1 MEWKALPLVPERSG
15 LRAAVLVLLMIG
27 PLLLPLGYW
36 VAPLALL
43 LVVGLGWAHRPVPFE
58 GTWPQWLTVAALLSV
73 GAADLATGLWH
84 GEVALAW
91 PTVGAAL
98 IAAAMVPAATLL
110 RPQLAW
116 WWGGLALGGVGCGL
130 WALWQA
136 GVTGASRANGHG
148 EVNAILFGNL
158 ALLTGLLC
166 LAGLG
171 WAWQQN
177 CRRRWLVALLLGAV
191 GGLLASALSGTRG
204 GWLALPLATLVFY
217 RAYLRSWPARWRWL
231 TIGAVVVLLVGFYLA
246 PQSGVQQR
254 VGMAMEETVDY
265 LAGEPNGSVGTRL
278 EMYRGALLLISHSPW
293 MGLGH
298 GGYRDAMGELVEQG
312 RVVPGL
318 DRYWHAHND
327 LLDAWVRRGLPGLLA
342 VLALYLLPLWVF
354 TPRLV
359 ATDPG
364 TRSLA
369 VAGLLLPVT
378 FIDFGLSYAFFAYP
392 IGIVVYGGWLA
403 VASALLGEG
412 ESVGLMGG

>member
-1 MEWKALPLVPERSG
+1 HSG
-15 LRAAVLVLLMIG
+15 LRAFVLVLLVIG

-36 VAPLALL
+36 LAPLALL
-43 LVVGLGWAHRPVPFE
+43 LAAGLGWSQRPASIK
-58 GTWPQWLTVAALLSV
+58 GMWPQWWAMAALLSF
-73 GAADLATGLWH
+73 GAVELATGLWH
-84 GEVALAW
+84 REVALAW
-91 PTVGAAL
+91 PTAAAAL
-98 IAAAMVPAATLL
+98 LAAAMVPAATLL

-116 WWGGLALGGVGCGL
+116 WWGGLALGGVGNGL
-130 WALWQA
+130 WALWQV
-136 GVTGASRANGHG
+136 GVAGASRANGHG

-171 WAWQQN
+171 WAWQQRW
-177 CRRRWLVALLLGAV
+177 RRRWLVVLLLGAT

-217 RAYLRSWPARWRWL
+217 RAYLRGWPARWRWL
-231 TIGAVVVLLVGFYLA
+231 TLGAVALLLVGLYLT

-254 VGMAMEETVDY
+254 VGVAMDEATDY

-278 EMYRGALLLISHSPW
+278 EMYRGALLLIAHTPW
-293 MGLGH
+293 TGRGH
-298 GGYRDAMGELVEQG
+298 GGYRDAMGELMAQG
-312 RVVPGL
+312 RVVPGM
-318 DRYWHAHND
+318 DRYWHGHND
-327 LLDAWVRRGLPGLLA
+327 LLDAWVRRGFPALLI
-342 VLALYLLPLWVF
+342 LLGLYLLPLWVF

-359 ATDPG
+359 ATDPE

-403 VASALLGEG
+403 VVLACAASKAE
-412 ESVGLMGG
+412 